1 MALASFSTIAPIV
14 SILTDT
20 IEDVSMREPLKNYQR
35 YTARL
40 TILGMGTVIA
50 RLTWNYLGYFES
62 IMGGVCSISISLL
75 LPILFYAKLYRWRHT
90 RTTKV
95 LFAVAT
101 AISGLL
107 ILLLFGMD
115 LYQLRIDVKAS

>member
-75 LPILFYAKLYRWRHT
+75 LPILFYAKLYICTSDTSH
-90 RTTKV
+90 
-95 LFAVAT
+95 
-101 AISGLL
+101 II
-107 ILLLFGMD
+107 ILLKQIGVNDIHGLKNSK
-115 LYQLRIDVKAS
+115 I